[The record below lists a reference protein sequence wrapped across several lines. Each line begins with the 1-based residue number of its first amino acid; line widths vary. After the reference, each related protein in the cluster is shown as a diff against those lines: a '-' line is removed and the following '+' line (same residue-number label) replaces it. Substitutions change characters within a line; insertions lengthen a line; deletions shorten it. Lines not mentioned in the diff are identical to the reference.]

1 MVSGGTWPQGH
12 KICSKSTF
20 LDYYLNPLL
29 ESFMNEFYNKTVNS
43 MISVNYVNIHVNMI
57 LTKCEILN

>member
-1 MVSGGTWPQGH
+1 
-12 KICSKSTF
+12 
-20 LDYYLNPLL
+20 
-29 ESFMNEFYNKTVNS
+29 MNEFYNKTVNS